1 MFKEL
6 ISKSL
11 SLEDFTAK
19 DWTDGNDPRE
29 DQWRSGVYYQFT
41 VLTLHQASNPYSAAQ
56 AGVAEYDSNDPGN
69 APHALVSIEDYDI
82 DVIAYKDGV
91 KYRIEV
97 EVKNTYF
104 ENQETYPFD
113 TVSFLG
119 RKKKYSNP
127 GMFYYFL
134 LSTKHNSFLY
144 CESDIIYQEK
154 HKETATVNT
163 SQRYGED
170 LFYRVPKE
178 LCKFRQF

>member
-1 MFKEL
+1 MRTKAGIFRKDSYDL
-6 ISKSL
+6 NNDSAISKVQKYL
-11 SLEDFTAK
+11 QDNGFDVEDKA
-19 DWTDGNDPRE
+19 
-29 DQWRSGVYYQFT
+29 
-41 VLTLHQASNPYSAAQ
+41 
-56 AGVAEYDSNDPGN
+56 
-69 APHALVSIEDYDI
+69 IEDYDI

-104 ENQETYPFD
+104 EDEGTYPFD

>member
-1 MFKEL
+1 MRTKAGIFRKDSYDL
-6 ISKSL
+6 NNDSAISKVQKY
-11 SLEDFTAK
+11 LEDN
-19 DWTDGNDPRE
+19 G
-29 DQWRSGVYYQFT
+29 FT
-41 VLTLHQASNPYSAAQ
+41 VEEKE
-56 AGVAEYDSNDPGN
+56 V
-69 APHALVSIEDYDI
+69 EDYDI
-82 DVIAYKDGV
+82 DVIANKDGLE
-91 KYRIEV
+91 YRIEV

-104 ENQETYPFD
+104 EDEETYPFD

-119 RKKKYSNP
+119 RKKKYSDP

-144 CESDIIYQEK
+144 CESDIIYKEK